1 MFRNAPALIAVSVL
15 LMGSPAATAEPAG
28 CAARSIALNHLSS
41 RYAETPVAMGLT
53 NNGAMME
60 ILSSKSGKSWTIIL
74 TMPNGVTCLVS
85 AGENLE
91 TIPRFVD
98 TGPAA

>member
-1 MFRNAPALIAVSVL
+1 MFRTAPALIAVSAL
-15 LMGSPAATAEPAG
+15 LMGSPAAAEPAG

-53 NNGAMME
+53 NDGAMME
-60 ILSSKSGKSWTIIL
+60 ILSSKSGRSWTILL

-85 AGENLE
+85 TGENLE
-91 TIPRFVD
+91 TLPRFVD